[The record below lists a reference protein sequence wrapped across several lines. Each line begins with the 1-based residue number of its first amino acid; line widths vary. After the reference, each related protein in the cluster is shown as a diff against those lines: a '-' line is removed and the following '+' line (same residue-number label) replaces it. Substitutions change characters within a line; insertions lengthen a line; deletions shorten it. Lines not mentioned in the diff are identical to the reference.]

1 MVAQVLQRM
10 FSTLL
15 AATLLSSQLF
25 ASMPGRCGCVRSS
38 DAVDEVKSCCSRPIS
53 SDSDV
58 PRCCASAHEGNSCCC
73 DDECGKTLIG
83 CNCGCGKSN
92 GDNAP
97 SQGNDRLR
105 IGYAAVP
112 ELASTSLRLVLQD
125 SCANSCRL
133 DSPCIHRLSL
143 QILFC
148 VWQK

>member
-1 MVAQVLQRM
+1 MFALGLKRL

-25 ASMPGRCGCVRSS
+25 PSMPGRCACLRS
-38 DAVDEVKSCCSRPIS
+38 DAVDEVKSCCGRPIS

-58 PRCCASAHEGNSCCC
+58 PRCCASAREGDSCCC
-73 DDECGKTLIG
+73 DDECGKTLTG
-83 CNCGCGKSN
+83 CNCGCDKSN
-92 GDNAP
+92 GDKAP
-97 SQGNDRLR
+97 NQGNDRLR
-105 IGYAAVP
+105 IGSAAVS
-112 ELASTSLRLVLQD
+112 ELASTSLHLVLQD

-133 DSPCIHRLSL
+133 DSPSIHRLSL